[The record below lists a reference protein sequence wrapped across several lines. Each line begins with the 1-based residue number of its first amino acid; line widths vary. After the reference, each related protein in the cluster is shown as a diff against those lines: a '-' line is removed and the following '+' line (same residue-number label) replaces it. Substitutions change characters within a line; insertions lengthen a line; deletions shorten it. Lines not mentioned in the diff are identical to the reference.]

1 MISKTNE
8 QALEA
13 YIEQALVGGVHREEN
28 IESSAEAARAYS
40 HNVSYEPGDPA
51 DFDREFAIDREKF
64 WRFLELTQPD
74 ELNKLRTR
82 PNWQRLVL
90 ERLNRK
96 IQRDGIVKVLKS
108 GLHIDDAHL
117 TLLYSLPYNTINPE
131 VHSKFSKQHL
141 LCHPTGTLLRTKS
154 RTIGRYGHLHQW
166 PGRCNS

>member
-13 YIEQALVGGVHREEN
+13 CIEQALVGGVHHKED

-108 GLHIDDAHL
+108 GLLIDDAHL

-131 VHSKFSKQHL
+131 VTQNFQNNIFSV
-141 LCHPTGTLLRTKS
+141 T
-154 RTIGRYGHLHQW
+154 
-166 PGRCNS
+166 